1 MLDEFRQRFCFDR
14 NIFVENFD
22 FALVYINVDF
32 IAGFNLFYVGAD
44 FQHRQTDVNRIA
56 IEDAGKAVC
65 YDAFDALNL

>member
-1 MLDEFRQRFCFDR
+1 MLDKFRQRFCFNR
-14 NIFVENFD
+14 NIFIEDFD
-22 FALVYINVDF
+22 FTLVDINVNF
-32 IAGFNLFYVGAD
+32 VTGFNLFYVGTD

>member
-1 MLDEFRQRFCFDR
+1 MLDKFRQRFCFDR
-14 NIFVENFD
+14 NIFVEDFD
-22 FALVYINVDF
+22 FTLVDINVNF
-32 IAGFNLFYVGAD
+32 VTGFNLFYVGTD